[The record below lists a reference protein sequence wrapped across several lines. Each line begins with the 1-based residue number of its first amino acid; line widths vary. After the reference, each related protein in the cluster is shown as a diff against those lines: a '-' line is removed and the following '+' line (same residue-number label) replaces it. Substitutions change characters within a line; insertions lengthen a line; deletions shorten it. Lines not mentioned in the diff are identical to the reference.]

1 MQSLETDYLVIGA
14 GAMGLAFADTL
25 LAESSATMLI
35 VDRHGQPGGHWNDAY
50 DFVTLHQPSAFYGV
64 ASLPLGSGRVDTHGP
79 NAGLMELATGA
90 EVLAHFQQAMQQR
103 LLPSG
108 RVTYRPMSE
117 VQADGSGHRVVS
129 LLSGEPVAVRV
140 RRRVVDATF
149 TASRVPSTHVP
160 GFDIAPGTRVAPPN
174 ALPHLGRQPQALPSH
189 FVVLGAGKTAMDAV
203 CWLLAAGAPPE
214 RIGWVRPR
222 ESWLMDRRSVQPS
235 MAHFEASFGAQVALM
250 EALAEAT
257 TVDELF
263 LRQEAAGGMLRID
276 PGSLPTMFHYAT
288 ISAGELA
295 QLRRIT
301 QVWRGARVRAVEPE
315 ALVFEDGRRQAVPP
329 GTLFVDCTATAV
341 ERRPPVP
348 VFQPGRIVLQ
358 MVRVPQ
364 PTFSAAL
371 IARLEAD
378 GGGDD
383 GDGDGGGDGDARRNA
398 LARPIP
404 LPDGL
409 DGYARATLVGLQN
422 QMHWGQD
429 AALRTW
435 IRDCRLDGFGR
446 LAAAVNRDD
455 PADAPK
461 AALLARLRA
470 AAPGVMAAAPRW
482 MARAGAG
489 G

>member
-1 MQSLETDYLVIGA
+1 MPTLETDYLIIGA
-14 GAMGLAFADTL
+14 GAVGLAFADSL
-25 LAESSATMLI
+25 LTESDATMLV

-108 RVTYRPMSE
+108 RVIYRPMSA
-117 VQADGSGHRVVS
+117 VQTSGERHHVIS
-129 LLSGEPVAVRV
+129 LLSGEAVEVRV
-140 RRRVVDATF
+140 RRRVVDATWF
-149 TASRVPSTHVP
+149 GSRVPSTHVP
-160 GFDIAPGTRVAPPN
+160 GFDIAAGARVVPPN
-174 ALPHLGRQPQALPSH
+174 ALPHLGRQPQALPAH

-203 CWLLAAGAPPE
+203 NWLLAAGAPPE

-222 ESWLMDRRSVQPS
+222 ESWLIDRRSVQPS
-235 MAHFEASFGAQVALM
+235 MEHFEITFGAQAALM

-257 TVDELF
+257 SVDELF

-276 PGSLPTMFHYAT
+276 PSCLPTMFHYAT
-288 ISAGELA
+288 VSAGELA

-301 QVWRGARVRAVEPE
+301 QVWRGARVCAVEPE
-315 ALVFEDGRRQAVPP
+315 ALVFDDGRRDSVPA

-341 ERRPPVP
+341 ERRPTVP

-371 IARLEAD
+371 IAKLEAED
-378 GGGDD
+378 GDD
-383 GDGDGGGDGDARRNA
+383 PRRNA
-398 LARPIP
+398 MARPIP

-409 DGYARATLVGLQN
+409 DGYPQATLVGLQN
-422 QMHWGQD
+422 QMQWSMD
-429 AALRTW
+429 AVLRAW

-446 LAAAVNRDD
+446 LTAAVNRDD

-461 AALLARLRA
+461 AALLARLKA
-470 AAPGVMAAAPRW
+470 AAPGVMGAAPRW
-482 MARAGAG
+482 LSRAAAG